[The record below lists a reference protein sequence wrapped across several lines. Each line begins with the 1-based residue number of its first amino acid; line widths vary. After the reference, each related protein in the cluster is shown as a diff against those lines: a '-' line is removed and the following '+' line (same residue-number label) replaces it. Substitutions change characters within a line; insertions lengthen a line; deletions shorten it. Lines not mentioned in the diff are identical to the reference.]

1 MYLASKQVTT
11 ADTYITNS
19 NPMGYRIVSG
29 AELSNG
35 SISNQYKIY
44 DKTAGLQTIFTTSI
58 NTGSLLFDTMYN
70 STQHLADISLSPYQG
85 GYFRIETSTAA
96 MMISSKEDL
105 TIQTTDGNLFLT
117 GGGKDHLVYASKP
130 DTGSHEVVTSWNYG
144 HHMYLDWTGSSVFC
158 RVDATNFTLS
168 HSSDRRLKD
177 DINELDEKLINTYM
191 SLKPSSYVFKD
202 DGAYHKDGHE
212 FGLIAQDI
220 IQAFTDNNLD
230 FNDYTLVNVE
240 NTLDNKQ
247 KEILG
252 GDDHY
257 YSVDYDNLHALHILV
272 NKNQEKRIQILENE
286 IENLKKELREINGK

>member
-1 MYLASKQVTT
+1 
-11 ADTYITNS
+11 
-19 NPMGYRIVSG
+19 
-29 AELSNG
+29 
-35 SISNQYKIY
+35 
-44 DKTAGLQTIFTTSI
+44 
-58 NTGSLLFDTMYN
+58 
-70 STQHLADISLSPYQG
+70 
-85 GYFRIETSTAA
+85 
-96 MMISSKEDL
+96 
-105 TIQTTDGNLFLT
+105 
-117 GGGKDHLVYASKP
+117 
-130 DTGSHEVVTSWNYG
+130 
-144 HHMYLDWTGSSVFC
+144 
-158 RVDATNFTLS
+158 
-168 HSSDRRLKD
+168 
-177 DINELDEKLINTYM
+177 M

-220 IQAFTDNNLD
+220 IQAFTDNDLD

-247 KEILG
+247 REILG

>member
-44 DKTAGLQTIFTTSI
+44 DKTAGLQTTFTTSI

-286 IENLKKELREINGK
+286 IENLKKELKEINGK